1 MSAVPII
8 PGRLYRVTHRGT
20 SLIVIAP
27 DPCTAIVIGLARFIP
42 EEELPCAA

>member
-8 PGRLYRVTHRGT
+8 PGRLYRGSHRGQ

-27 DPCTAIVIGLARFIP
+27 NPCTAIVIGLARFLP
-42 EEELPCAA
+42 EELPCAA